1 MMSVQIPQ
9 AQYQPMMAVDNGI
22 QNNQPI
28 GYMRTLG
35 AAINSAN
42 SMPAQAQTQTQAAA
56 QTKDQIANAPKE
68 ESEGQKIDE
77 EETKDSEK
85 DEKKPE
91 QDDRDSKRNM
101 EFTRTNDNYDDDDD
115 DSKGRNLQNRS
126 LAFGMSV
133 LGILGCM
140 VVNAGI

>member
-1 MMSVQIPQ
+1 
-9 AQYQPMMAVDNGI
+9 MMAVNNGI
-22 QNNQPI
+22 QNTQPI

-42 SMPAQAQTQTQAAA
+42 SVPAQTQTQSQAAS

-68 ESEGQKIDE
+68 ESEGQKLDE
-77 EETKDSEK
+77 EEAKDSEK
-85 DEKKPE
+85 DDKKPE
-91 QDDRDSKRNM
+91 KDGRDSKSNM
-101 EFTRTNDNYDDDDD
+101 EVAKTNDNYDDDDD

-140 VVNAGI
+140 VVNSRI